1 MKVYLDVPVTYSIK
15 YWLCF
20 FNIVL
25 LKRYFCFQLVRSRK
39 RNICQV
45 ARALNCDREEDQ
57 QWRLKIDAE
66 IYYN

>member
-1 MKVYLDVPVTYSIK
+1 MTVYLDLPVTYI
-15 YWLCF
+15 CF

-25 LKRYFCFQLVRSRK
+25 LKRDFCFQLVRSRR
-39 RNICQV
+39 RNICEV

-57 QWRLKIDAE
+57 QWRQKIDAE